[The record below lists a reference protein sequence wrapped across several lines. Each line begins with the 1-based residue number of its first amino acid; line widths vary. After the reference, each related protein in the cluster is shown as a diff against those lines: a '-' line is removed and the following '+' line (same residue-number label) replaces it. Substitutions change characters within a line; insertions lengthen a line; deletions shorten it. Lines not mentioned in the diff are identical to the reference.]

1 MSGLAD
7 PDVVDLFVVGAHLSG
22 QPLAWQL
29 EDRRAILQGLGR
41 TAATY
46 RLVALP
52 SDPPK
57 PGLLRVATGGA
68 SIEGERWLVP
78 VGTFGSFVAGIPS
91 PLGIGK
97 IVLHDGTLACGFICE
112 AWAAEGAPDITAFGG
127 WRRYLAAQDRSPP
140 ER

>member
-1 MSGLAD
+1 MSAAD
-7 PDVVDLFVVGAHLSG
+7 DPAVVQLFVVGAHLAG

-29 EDRRAILQGLGR
+29 EDRGATLGGLGR

-46 RLVALP
+46 RFVALP

-97 IVLHDGTLACGFICE
+97 VVLDDDRLVCGFLCE

-127 WRRYLAAQDRSPP
+127 WRRYLAAQ

>member
-1 MSGLAD
+1 MSGAAG
-7 PDVVDLFVVGAHLSG
+7 PDVVELFVVGAHLSG

-29 EDRRAILQGLGR
+29 EDRGATLRGPSR

-46 RLVALP
+46 RLVALA

-57 PGLLRVATGGA
+57 PGLLRVAAGGS
-68 SIEGERWLVP
+68 SIEGERSLVP
-78 VGTFGSFVAGIPS
+78 VGAFGSFVAGIPS
-91 PLGIGK
+91 PLGVGK
-97 IVLHDGTLACGFICE
+97 VVLDDGALVCGFLCE

-127 WRRYLAAQDRSPP
+127 WRPYLAAQ